1 MKIGLALGSGS
12 SRGWSHIG
20 VISALREHGIVPD
33 IICGTSIGALV
44 AASSATGN
52 LDRLGEWVAALTRFE
67 MARYFKITYSM
78 TGFVHTDRF
87 QRFLCDYVATEDAA
101 IETLQTH
108 YGAVATEL
116 ATGRETW
123 FTKGPLL
130 EAVWAS
136 ISLPGL
142 FPAIHHNGRWLVDG
156 GLVNPVPVSLCRA
169 LGADIVIAVN
179 LNGDIMRR
187 RLGVARRSA
196 KKQKQTNVEVAPEPM
211 AKSSV
216 VGKLSNIVAD
226 YRASKLPATR
236 EPSMRSP
243 NLFEAILSSVNIT
256 QDRITRSRMA
266 GDPPDLLIAPKLSH
280 IGLLEFYR
288 GAEAISEGRKSVER
302 MLPEIKFA
310 LEHH

>member
-1 MKIGLALGSGS
+1 LI
-12 SRGWSHIG
+12 
-20 VISALREHGIVPD
+20 
-33 IICGTSIGALV
+33 
-44 AASSATGN
+44 
-52 LDRLGEWVAALTRFE
+52 
-67 MARYFKITYSM
+67 
-78 TGFVHTDRF
+78 HTDRF
-87 QRFLCDYVATEDAA
+87 NDFLCDYVAPEQVN
-101 IETLQTH
+101 IETLPKR
-108 YGAVATEL
+108 YGTVATEL

-123 FTKGPLL
+123 FTKGSLL

-142 FPAIHHNGRWLVDG
+142 FPAIRHNDRWLVDG

-187 RLGVARRSA
+187 RLGVSRRTTTKR
-196 KKQKQTNVEVAPEPM
+196 KKDAVEQGATPAT
-211 AKSSV
+211 AKSGV
-216 VGKLSNIVAD
+216 VGKLSNMVSD
-226 YRASKLPATR
+226 YRASLLTGSHLPAQP
-236 EPSMRSP
+236 PS
-243 NLFEAILSSVNIT
+243 LFEAIVGSVNIT

-288 GAEAISEGRKSVER
+288 GSEAIEEGRKSVER

-310 LEHH
+310 LEHP

>member
-20 VISALREHGIVPD
+20 VINALNEHGIVPD

-44 AASSATGN
+44 AASYATGN
-52 LDRLGEWVAALTRFE
+52 LERLCPWVEALSKFD
-67 MARYFKITYSM
+67 MARYFKINYSM
-78 TGFVHTDRF
+78 TGLVHTDRF
-87 QRFLCDYVATEDAA
+87 NDFLCDYVAPEQVN
-101 IETLQTH
+101 IETLPKR
-108 YGAVATEL
+108 YGTVATEL

-123 FTKGPLL
+123 FTKGSLL

-142 FPAIHHNGRWLVDG
+142 FPAIRHNDRWLVDG

-187 RLGVARRSA
+187 RLGVSRRTTTKRTKDA
-196 KKQKQTNVEVAPEPM
+196 VEQSTTPAT
-211 AKSSV
+211 AKSGV
-216 VGKLSNIVAD
+216 VGKLSNMVSD
-226 YRASKLPATR
+226 YRASLLTGSSVPAQP
-236 EPSMRSP
+236 PS
-243 NLFEAILSSVNIT
+243 LFEAIVSSVNIT

-288 GAEAISEGRKSVER
+288 GSEAIEEGRKSVER

-310 LEHH
+310 LEHP